1 VTVSVSLSPAD
12 EVRLLDTNYIL
23 QREQISLMMARK
35 ATCSAARHA
44 HRRLARAYGA
54 LLAAGPF
61 PHRNFDLAPTDDLDP
76 SESPDRGR
84 ADA

>member
-1 VTVSVSLSPAD
+1 M
-12 EVRLLDTNYIL
+12 DTNYLL

-35 ATCSAARHA
+35 ATCSSSRMAHA
-44 HRRLARAYGA
+44 GLARAYGK
-54 LLAAGPF
+54 LLAAGTF
-61 PHRNFDLAPTDDLDP
+61 PHRNFNLIPANDAPDP

>member
-1 VTVSVSLSPAD
+1 M
-12 EVRLLDTNYIL
+12 DTNYLL

-35 ATCSAARHA
+35 ATCTSSRLAHA
-44 HRRLARAYGA
+44 GLARAYGA
-54 LLAAGPF
+54 LLAAGTF
-61 PHRNFDLAPTDDLDP
+61 PHRDFNLAPANDLDP